1 MKPFSRNAALLRWHR
16 VIGAAAAL
24 LVLIL
29 ALSGIALNHSST
41 LGLDRMPVSAPWLMR
56 WYGLSDTPSPLQG
69 YSAGAH
75 WVSEYENR
83 LLLDGKLLPHAIDG
97 LVGAVLL
104 EQALVIAGGSGMLL
118 LAEDGALIERITALP
133 KPVAGLGVTAQERV
147 ALRTVSG
154 RIFTSDAQL
163 LEWQSTREGDK
174 IEWSEAESLPVFIR
188 EQTSLAL
195 RGDTLSLERIV
206 LDLHSGRIFGT
217 YGPWLMDI
225 AAVMLLILAA
235 TGIIGWWR
243 GRNSNGGGA

>member
-56 WYGLSDTPSPLQG
+56 WYGLSDTPSPRQG

-195 RGDTLSLERIV
+195 RGNALSLERIV

-217 YGPWLMDI
+217 YGHWLMDM